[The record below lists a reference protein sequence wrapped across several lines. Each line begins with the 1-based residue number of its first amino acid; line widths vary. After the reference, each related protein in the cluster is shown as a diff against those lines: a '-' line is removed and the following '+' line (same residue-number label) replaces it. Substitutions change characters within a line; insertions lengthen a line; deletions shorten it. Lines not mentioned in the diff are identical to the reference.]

1 MATKITS
8 FVTDDYRYMWDSFH
22 LLWFHKHDIL
32 SCLFVK
38 VCQWLWLKAWG
49 RKAQRSCCVVCA
61 KWRLDYPCF
70 RSSYSLGILSIGLG
84 MKRIRHLLRV
94 FDCVFPRFLVANE
107 LHIQNTTHPQCESWR
122 FVSNATRTRS
132 SSLTCCKIE
141 ETCLWHEWCPSTLVE
156 RFGQSMWFRH
166 EFADVVMSCTQPKS
180 VTQIVTERALH
191 EGMAQKTSHF
201 NRVCDHREMQQ
212 LRECWIP
219 LKEAMHIRGRNYKL
233 FLQMIS
239 SEKLEPKWNNVSWPD
254 LQKTFPSWFRWMEWH
269 ALSQDKE
276 SVGWG
281 IFDQD
286 QALRSAKNS
295 SLKSLMRSQSIETQ
309 KDLPLHS
316 NNAYKVQK
324 PSKTDKWVLQSRTQF
339 QCWYKFSGCA
349 PKAASPTIGDF

>member
-8 FVTDDYRYMWDSFH
+8 VCHGRLQFTNTSTCPSDCDMWDSFH

-32 SCLFVK
+32 SCPFVK

-84 MKRIRHLLRV
+84 MKRIIHLLCV

-122 FVSNATRTRS
+122 FVSIATRTRS

-166 EFADVVMSCTQPKS
+166 ELTDVVMCCTQPKS

-219 LKEAMHIRGRNYKL
+219 LKEAMQIRGRNYKPFFADDL
-233 FLQMIS
+233 FGKVGT
-239 SEKLEPKWNNVSWPD
+239 E
-254 LQKTFPSWFRWMEWH
+254 ME
-269 ALSQDKE
+269 
-276 SVGWG
+276 
-281 IFDQD
+281 
-286 QALRSAKNS
+286 
-295 SLKSLMRSQSIETQ
+295 
-309 KDLPLHS
+309 
-316 NNAYKVQK
+316 
-324 PSKTDKWVLQSRTQF
+324 
-339 QCWYKFSGCA
+339 
-349 PKAASPTIGDF
+349 